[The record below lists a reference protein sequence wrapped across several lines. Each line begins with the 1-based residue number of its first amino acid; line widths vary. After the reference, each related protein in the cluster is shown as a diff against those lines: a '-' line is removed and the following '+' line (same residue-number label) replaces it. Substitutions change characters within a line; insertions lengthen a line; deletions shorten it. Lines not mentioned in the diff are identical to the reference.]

1 MIIVIVKMMLCL
13 TLSDNFDDVER
24 LAEAVE
30 SNRSTCT
37 ALLLL

>member
-1 MIIVIVKMMLCL
+1 MMMMLCL
-13 TLSDNFDDVER
+13 TLSDNFDDIEC

-30 SNRSTCT
+30 SDRSTCT